1 VFIPFSY
8 RVDFFNELGFHSPL
22 VKGPRANDFVTAV
35 ILTSD
40 TRERMGKLILRKI
53 IVALVFAAIVPFI
66 VAGIFTSLVTGLQL
80 TDGTALTADNLM
92 NVAGMTELLLVVAVL
107 TLVTSL
113 LSAQLVPSRRRRFRS
128 SGTVVESDVEDGRE
142 RGVVKWFN
150 VKKGF
155 GFITW
160 DQGEDVFVH
169 FRSIRGQG
177 HRSLTEGQRV
187 KFTVVRGQK
196 GPQAEDVSAVR

>member
-1 VFIPFSY
+1 
-8 RVDFFNELGFHSPL
+8 
-22 VKGPRANDFVTAV
+22 
-35 ILTSD
+35 
-40 TRERMGKLILRKI
+40 MGKLLLRRLL
-53 IVALVFAAIVPFI
+53 VAVVCAVVLPLVVVGLLPAMVE
-66 VAGIFTSLVTGLQL
+66 GLQL
-80 TDGTALTADNLM
+80 ADGTLVTADNLLD
-92 NVAGMTELLLVVAVL
+92 VPGMLAFLLVLGVITGVISF
-107 TLVTSL
+107 V
-113 LSAQLVPSRRRRFRS
+113 SAQLAPSRRRRFRS
-128 SGTVVESDVEDGRE
+128 SGTIVEEDVEDGRE

>member
-1 VFIPFSY
+1 
-8 RVDFFNELGFHSPL
+8 
-22 VKGPRANDFVTAV
+22 
-35 ILTSD
+35 
-40 TRERMGKLILRKI
+40 MGKLILRKI
-53 IVALVFAAIVPFI
+53 LTALVCSAVIVVLAVMLFP
-66 VAGIFTSLVTGLQL
+66 ALVTGLQL
-80 TDGTALTADNLM
+80 PDGSALTADNLLA
-92 NVAGMTELLLVVAVL
+92 VAGMQTFALVLAVVTFASTLTALLIMPV
-107 TLVTSL
+107 
-113 LSAQLVPSRRRRFRS
+113 RRRRYRP

>member
-1 VFIPFSY
+1 
-8 RVDFFNELGFHSPL
+8 
-22 VKGPRANDFVTAV
+22 
-35 ILTSD
+35 
-40 TRERMGKLILRKI
+40 MGKIMLRRILI
-53 IVALVFAAIVPFI
+53 ALVSAVLLAGL
-66 VAGIFTSLVTGLQL
+66 VAVVLPKVVTGLQVE
-80 TDGTALTADNLM
+80 GSVMAIE
-92 NVAGMTELLLVVAVL
+92 GMKMFLFLVAVFGF
-107 TLVTSL
+107 VISIVSVQ
-113 LSAQLVPSRRRRFRS
+113 LSPSRRRRFRN
-128 SGTVVESDVEDGRE
+128 SGTVVEQDVEDGRE

-160 DQGEDVFVH
+160 DEGEDVFVH

>member
-1 VFIPFSY
+1 
-8 RVDFFNELGFHSPL
+8 
-22 VKGPRANDFVTAV
+22 
-35 ILTSD
+35 
-40 TRERMGKLILRKI
+40 MGKLILRKI
-53 IVALVFAAIVPFI
+53 LLALVCSAVVVVLAVMLLP
-66 VAGIFTSLVTGLQL
+66 VLVTGLQL
-80 TDGTALTADNLM
+80 ADGVVLTADNLFAAEGM
-92 NVAGMTELLLVVAVL
+92 QAFVLTLSVLVFAGVLVAVL
-107 TLVTSL
+107 LTPV
-113 LSAQLVPSRRRRFRS
+113 RRRRFRP

-160 DQGEDVFVH
+160 DEGEDVFVH

>member
-1 VFIPFSY
+1 MAKK
-8 RVDFFNELGFHSPL
+8 LGLALLSGVIVL
-22 VKGPRANDFVTAV
+22 VAFWV
-35 ILTSD
+35 SS
-40 TRERMGKLILRKI
+40 
-53 IVALVFAAIVPFI
+53 VALLGELKLADGTLVSDAMPSSLALIVF
-66 VAGIFTSLVTGLQL
+66 VAGL
-80 TDGTALTADNLM
+80 
-92 NVAGMTELLLVVAVL
+92 VAGLIV
-107 TLVTSL
+107 
-113 LSAQLVPSRRRRFRS
+113 SALANGDAEPRRRSRS
-128 SGTVVESDVEDGRE
+128 SGTVVEEDVEDGRE

-160 DQGEDVFVH
+160 DEGEDVFVH

-187 KFTVVRGQK
+187 KFTVVRGDK

>member
-1 VFIPFSY
+1 
-8 RVDFFNELGFHSPL
+8 
-22 VKGPRANDFVTAV
+22 
-35 ILTSD
+35 
-40 TRERMGKLILRKI
+40 MGKVLVRKI
-53 IVALVFAAIVPFI
+53 IVALVSAAALPGFMLAVFPAEFDTQQNALIALAI
-66 VAGIFTSLVTGLQL
+66 AGFVISFV
-80 TDGTALTADNLM
+80 
-92 NVAGMTELLLVVAVL
+92 
-107 TLVTSL
+107 
-113 LSAQLVPSRRRRFRS
+113 SAQLVPSRRRRYRG
-128 SGTVVESDVEDGRE
+128 SGTVVERDVEDGRE

-160 DQGEDVFVH
+160 DDGEDVFVH

-196 GPQAEDVSAVR
+196 GPQAEDVSAIR

>member
-1 VFIPFSY
+1 MI
-8 RVDFFNELGFHSPL
+8 RKTGLALLN
-22 VKGPRANDFVTAV
+22 AV
-35 ILTSD
+35 IVLLALWVSYSSTTETGSLSS
-40 TRERMGKLILRKI
+40 GVLL
-53 IVALVFAAIVPFI
+53 IVAIAALVGGFIAATFAVESGEP
-66 VAGIFTSLVTGLQL
+66 
-80 TDGTALTADNLM
+80 
-92 NVAGMTELLLVVAVL
+92 
-107 TLVTSL
+107 
-113 LSAQLVPSRRRRFRS
+113 RRRSRS
-128 SGTVVESDVEDGRE
+128 SGTVVEEDVEDGRE

-177 HRSLTEGQRV
+177 HRSLAEGQRV
-187 KFTVVRGQK
+187 KFTVVRGDK

>member
-1 VFIPFSY
+1 
-8 RVDFFNELGFHSPL
+8 
-22 VKGPRANDFVTAV
+22 
-35 ILTSD
+35 
-40 TRERMGKLILRKI
+40 MGKLIVRKI
-53 IVALVFAAIVPFI
+53 IVALVIAAVLPA
-66 VAGIFTSLVTGLQL
+66 VMAGAFPEVLKGATSALVTL
-80 TDGTALTADNLM
+80 AI
-92 NVAGMTELLLVVAVL
+92 AGFVL
-107 TLVTSL
+107 SIV
-113 LSAQLVPSRRRRFRS
+113 SAQLVPARRRRNRG
-128 SGTVVESDVEDGRE
+128 SGTIVESDVEDGRE

-160 DQGEDVFVH
+160 DEGEDVFVH

-187 KFTVVRGQK
+187 KFAVVRGQK

>member
-1 VFIPFSY
+1 MS
-8 RVDFFNELGFHSPL
+8 
-22 VKGPRANDFVTAV
+22 
-35 ILTSD
+35 
-40 TRERMGKLILRKI
+40 KLMIRKI
-53 IVALVFAAIVPFI
+53 VVALVFAV
-66 VAGIFTSLVTGLQL
+66 VTP
-80 TDGTALTADNLM
+80 
-92 NVAGMTELLLVVAVL
+92 LVVALLLGTLLTTL
-107 TLVTSL
+107 TLDEVPLSRSNMRDVEGFTLFMVTIALTGLFVSF
-113 LSAQLVPSRRRRFRS
+113 LSAQLVPSRRRRYRS
-128 SGTVVESDVEDGRE
+128 SGTIVEDDVEDGRE

-187 KFTVVRGQK
+187 KFNVVQGDK
-196 GPQAEDVSAVR
+196 GPQAEDVSALR